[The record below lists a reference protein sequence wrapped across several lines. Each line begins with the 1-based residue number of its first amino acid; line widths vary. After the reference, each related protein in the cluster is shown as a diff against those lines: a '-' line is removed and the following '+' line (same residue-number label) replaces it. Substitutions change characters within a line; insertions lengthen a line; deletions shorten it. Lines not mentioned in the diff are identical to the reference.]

1 MNTSEA
7 KERLFL
13 YRGPI
18 DDADPQFE
26 EALAHAHRDPEL
38 AEWMREQS
46 RSYGTIRSKLRE
58 IEAPGD
64 LAEKIIR
71 ERPIPFRR
79 GWTQIIRKRPTSF
92 GRGWTQML
100 QLAAAILILAGI
112 TAVWLNLSQRGR
124 HPLVQ
129 GQEIVVKGEVLD
141 MTCYI
146 AYNMSGPEHAACA
159 RDCIRSGLPVGIKAE
174 DGKVYL
180 VVGINWRRGEPLNS
194 QLAEYAA
201 KTVTVKGKVG
211 TRDGFAM
218 LTDATVVSFGVET
231 AFPEP
236 VADDHNIAPVALFVA
251 GKRAAKR

>member
-1 MNTSEA
+1 MNTREA

-18 DDADPQFE
+18 DDSDPRFE
-26 EALAHAHRDPEL
+26 EALGHAQRDPEL

-46 RSYGTIRSKLRE
+46 SSYDTIRSKLRE
-58 IEAPGD
+58 IEPPSD

-71 ERPIPFRR
+71 KRPISFRR
-79 GWTQIIRKRPTSF
+79 GWTQIRDIFTMGAPPEL
-92 GRGWTQML
+92 L
-100 QLAAAILILAGI
+100 QVAAALVILAGI
-112 TAVWLNLSQRGR
+112 AAVWLNLSQRGR
-124 HPLVQ
+124 RPLAQ

-180 VVGINWRRGEPLNS
+180 LVGTNWRHGEPLNS

-211 TRDGFAM
+211 TRDGFTM

-236 VADDHNIAPVALFVA
+236 VADDHDIAPVALFVA
-251 GKRAAKR
+251 GKRVAKR

>member
-7 KERLFL
+7 KETLLL

-46 RSYGTIRSKLRE
+46 RSYDTIRSKLRE
-58 IEAPGD
+58 IEPPSD

-79 GWTQIIRKRPTSF
+79 GWTQIIRKRPIPFS
-92 GRGWTQML
+92 RGWTQIL
-100 QLAAAILILAGI
+100 QVAAAIVILAGI

-124 HPLVQ
+124 HPFAQ
-129 GQEIVVKGEVLD
+129 GQEIVVRGEVLD

-146 AYNMSGPEHAACA
+146 AHNLSGPQHAQCA
-159 RDCIRSGLPVGIKAE
+159 KTCIRKGLPVGIKGE
-174 DGKVYL
+174 DGKTYL
-180 VVGINWRRGEPLNS
+180 LVGEKQAVNAE
-194 QLAEYAA
+194 LADYAA
-201 KTVTVKGKVG
+201 KTVTIRGKK
-211 TRDGFAM
+211 TMRDGFA
-218 LTDATVVSFGVET
+218 LLQVEEIRK
-231 AFPEP
+231 F
-236 VADDHNIAPVALFVA
+236 
-251 GKRAAKR
+251 

>member
-7 KERLFL
+7 KETLLL

-46 RSYGTIRSKLRE
+46 RSYDTIRSKLRE
-58 IEAPGD
+58 IEPPSD

-79 GWTQIIRKRPTSF
+79 GWTQIIRKRPIPFS
-92 GRGWTQML
+92 RGWTQIL
-100 QLAAAILILAGI
+100 QVAAAIVILAGI

-124 HPLVQ
+124 HPFAQ
-129 GQEIVVKGEVLD
+129 GQEIVVRGEVLD

-146 AYNMSGPEHAACA
+146 AHNLSGPQHAQCA
-159 RDCIRSGLPVGIKAE
+159 KTCIRKGLPVGIKGE
-174 DGKVYL
+174 DGKTYL
-180 VVGINWRRGEPLNS
+180 LVGNKHAVNAE
-194 QLAEYAA
+194 LADYAA
-201 KTVTVKGKVG
+201 KTVTIRGKK
-211 TRDGFAM
+211 TMRDGFA
-218 LTDATVVSFGVET
+218 LLQVEEIRK
-231 AFPEP
+231 F
-236 VADDHNIAPVALFVA
+236 
-251 GKRAAKR
+251 

>member
-7 KERLFL
+7 KERLLL

-26 EALAHAHRDPEL
+26 EALVHARRDPEL

-46 RSYGTIRSKLRE
+46 RSYDTIRSKLRE
-58 IEAPGD
+58 IEPPSD

-79 GWTQIIRKRPTSF
+79 VWTQIRDIFTMGATP
-92 GRGWTQML
+92 GLL
-100 QLAAAILILAGI
+100 QVAAAIVILAGI

-124 HPLVQ
+124 HPFAQ

-146 AYNMSGPEHAACA
+146 AHNWSGPQHAECA
-159 RDCIRSGLPVGIKAE
+159 KTCIRKGLPVGIKGE
-174 DGKVYL
+174 DGETYL
-180 VVGINWRRGEPLNS
+180 LVGNKHAVNAE
-194 QLAEYAA
+194 LADYAA
-201 KTVTVKGKVG
+201 KTVTIRGKK
-211 TRDGFAM
+211 TMRDGFA
-218 LTDATVVSFGVET
+218 LLQVE
-231 AFPEP
+231 E
-236 VADDHNIAPVALFVA
+236 IR
-251 GKRAAKR
+251 KS

>member
-7 KERLFL
+7 KERLLL

-18 DDADPQFE
+18 DDVDPQFQ
-26 EALAHAHRDPEL
+26 EALAHARRDPDL

-58 IEAPGD
+58 IEPPRD

-79 GWTQIIRKRPTSF
+79 GWTQILK
-92 GRGWTQML
+92 
-100 QLAAAILILAGI
+100 LAAAIIISASI
-112 TAVWLNLSQRGR
+112 TAVSLKLWQRESHR
-124 HPLVQ
+124 LVQ
-129 GQEIVVKGEVLD
+129 GKEIVVKGEVLD

-146 AYNMSGPEHAACA
+146 AYNMSGPEHAGCA
-159 RDCIRSGLPVGIKAE
+159 RDCIKRGLPVGIKAT

-180 VVGINWRRGEPLNS
+180 LVGTNWRRRESLNS

-201 KTVTVKGKVG
+201 KTVTIRGKE
-211 TRDGFAM
+211 TMRDGFAQ
-218 LTDATVVSFGVET
+218 LQVE
-231 AFPEP
+231 E
-236 VADDHNIAPVALFVA
+236 IR
-251 GKRAAKR
+251 KS